1 MNYATTLSAPLA
13 SPVDI
18 GERECQLFKLTLELL
33 SDRDKHKALRL
44 LRENLGLS
52 TELEP
57 EPNECQ
63 Q

>member
-1 MNYATTLSAPLA
+1 MNYATTLSSPLP

-18 GERECQLFKLTLELL
+18 AEQERPLFKLTLELL

-44 LRENLGLS
+44 LRENPGLS

-57 EPNECQ
+57 ERNEYQ